1 MGLAKAKR
9 NVTFLNIFIM
19 TTINAHTKI
28 ATILK
33 QHPDALDAIV
43 GISPKFKKL
52 RNPVIRKLMAGRAS
66 IAMASKIG
74 GCTLADFYKT
84 LQPLG
89 FECNEPIVTEA
100 TGIKKKIPDFMQNIH
115 QKQIIEFD
123 VRSVL
128 DEGNDPLQQ
137 ILTKTKSLQQ
147 GQVLKIINSFEPT
160 PLMLLLTKQG
170 FHSYAETIADNLV
183 YTYFYKTSQAP
194 YTANLTKTDTAGNW
208 EDKLQ
213 QYAGKMETIDVRLME
228 MPQPMLTILE
238 ALKNLP
244 PEKALFVYH
253 KRIPVFLLP
262 ELADRKLDYRIKE
275 ICDGEVQLLIFKA

>member
-1 MGLAKAKR
+1 M
-9 NVTFLNIFIM
+9 II
-19 TTINAHTKI
+19 INAHTKI

-33 QHPDALDAIV
+33 QHSGALDAII

-52 RNPVIRKLMAGRAS
+52 RNPVIRKLMAGRTS
-66 IAMASKIG
+66 IAMACKIG
-74 GCTLADFYKT
+74 GCTLADFYKP

-89 FECNEPIVTEA
+89 FECKEPIVTDA
-100 TGIKKKIPDFMQNIH
+100 SGIIKKIPDFMQNIH
-115 QKQIIEFD
+115 QKQVIEFD
-123 VRSVL
+123 VRSIL

-137 ILTKTKSLQQ
+137 ILAKTKSLQQ
-147 GQVLKIINSFEPT
+147 EQVLKIINSFEPT
-160 PLMLLLTKQG
+160 PLMLLLAKQS

-194 YTANLTKTDTAGNW
+194 FTPNLTRADTAGNW
-208 EDKLQ
+208 EDKMQ
-213 QYAGKMETIDVRLME
+213 QYAGKMESIDVRLME

-244 PEKALFVYH
+244 LEKALFVYH